1 MWAGRIQA
9 ETNELVNDF
18 NESLSVDARMFR
30 QDIQG
35 SIAHACMLQE
45 QGIISPEDKEAI
57 VNGLEGILRDIENS
71 TADLTTDAEDIH
83 MNIEALLTE
92 RIGEPGR
99 RLHTAR
105 SRNDQVAV
113 DMRLYVKEEIKI
125 LHDLLMTLQKTLAD
139 MAEQHLDTVM
149 PGYTHLQRAQP
160 ITLAHHLMAYAE
172 MFGRDITRLEDCY
185 KRMDFSPLGAGAL
198 AATTYPIDREMT
210 AELLGFSG
218 VAPNSLDAVSDRD
231 FCIELL
237 SGLSIVMMHL
247 SRFAEEI
254 ISWCSW
260 EFRFAEMNDA
270 FATGSSIMPQ
280 KKNPDVAELTRGKTG
295 RVYGDLM
302 ALLTVMKGLPLAYN
316 KDMQED
322 KEPVFDAL
330 DTVKQCL
337 AVFTPMLESLIFKP
351 ENMRNAA
358 ATGFLNA
365 TDCADYLVKKGLAFR
380 DAYRVVGQLVRDCIE
395 KNCTLETLPLADYQS
410 ASDIFA
416 EDVYEALKLENC
428 VNTRRTTGGPAPE
441 AVKEHIKKVREFQC
455 KDLGAVR
462 PKPRQGISSLDPS

>member
-1 MWAGRIQA
+1 MWAGRIQT

-18 NESLSVDARMFR
+18 NESLSVDARMYQ
-30 QDIQG
+30 QDIKG
-35 SIAHACMLQE
+35 SIAHASMLE
-45 QGIISPEDKEAI
+45 AQGIISYEDKEDI
-57 VNGLEGILRDIENS
+57 VKGLEGILHDIENG
-71 TADLTTDAEDIH
+71 TAELTTDAEDIH

-113 DMRLYVKEEIKI
+113 DMRLYVKDEIRI
-125 LHDLLMTLQKTLAD
+125 LHDLLMTLQNILAD
-139 MAEQHLDTVM
+139 MAEQHLHTVM

-198 AATTYPIDREMT
+198 AATTYPIDRDMT
-210 AELLGFSG
+210 AEMLGFSG

-237 SGLSIVMMHL
+237 SGLSIIMMHL
-247 SRFAEEI
+247 SRLSEEI

-337 AVFTPMLESLIFKP
+337 AVFTPMVESLIFKP

-358 ATGFLNA
+358 AAGFLNA

-380 DAYRVVGQLVRDCIE
+380 DAYRIVGQLVRDCIE
-395 KNCTLETLPLADYQS
+395 KGCTLETLPLTDYQS
-410 ASDIFA
+410 ASAMFA
-416 EDVYEALKLENC
+416 EDVYEALNLENC
-428 VNTRRTTGGPAPE
+428 VNARRATGGPAPE
-441 AVKEHIKKVREFQC
+441 AVMEHIKKVREFQNR
-455 KDLGAVR
+455 R
-462 PKPRQGISSLDPS
+462 PLYMQ